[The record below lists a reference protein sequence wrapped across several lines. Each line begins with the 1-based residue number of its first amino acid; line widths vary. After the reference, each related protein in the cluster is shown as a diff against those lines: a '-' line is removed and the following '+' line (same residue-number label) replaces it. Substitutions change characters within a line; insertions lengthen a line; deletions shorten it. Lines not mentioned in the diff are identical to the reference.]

1 MSAGVPGLIELE
13 GGCNFREIAG
23 CRSHDGR
30 QLRTGLLFR
39 SGVLSYITPADHQRL
54 LPLAI
59 RTILDLRRAEERRR
73 EPTRWSDA
81 RATVLY
87 RENTADPPPVLRY
100 ALHGSPGPVEMR
112 QAMLEL
118 YRAMPESQAQR
129 LRALFDALVAGEAPL
144 LVHCSA
150 GKDRTGFVIAVL
162 LEVLGISREHIL
174 RDYALTN
181 QAVDLERFV
190 FEHRSSA
197 AGVAEGSHPLLRV
210 APEVRSVLFAADPAY
225 LYAAI
230 ERLEADYGSVQGY
243 VSARL
248 GLSAQAVTGLREVM
262 LGDAEAAAEECDG

>member
-13 GGCNFREIAG
+13 GGCNFRAIAA
-23 CRSHDGR
+23 CRSRDGR

-39 SGVLSYITPADHQRL
+39 SGVLSYITPDDHRRL

-73 EPTRWSDA
+73 EPTRWSDV
-81 RATVLY
+81 RATVLH
-87 RENTADPPPVLRY
+87 RENSADPPPVLRY
-100 ALHGSPGPVEMR
+100 ALHHSPGPGETR

-118 YRAMPESQAQR
+118 YRAMPESQAER
-129 LRALFDALVAGEAPL
+129 LRALFEVLLTREAPL

-162 LEVLGISREHIL
+162 LEILGISREQIL

-197 AGVAEGSHPLLRV
+197 AGVAEGLHPLLRV
-210 APEVRSVLFAADPAY
+210 APQVRRVLFAADPAY
-225 LYAAI
+225 LNAAF

-243 VSARL
+243 LSGRL
-248 GLSAQAVTGLREVM
+248 GLSGQAVTGLRDVM
-262 LGDAEAAAEECDG
+262 LCATGAAEGLDG